1 MGRCGVAGSF
11 SSMRCEKNTKRF
23 IVSGISLPVKASR
36 DDAFGKAEKALLKF
50 FSRDEIISLNI
61 SKRSVDARKKND
73 IQFVYSV
80 SAEIDSE
87 KTPDVKDLAKCGIAV
102 SASLVID
109 AVPGTEKLDG
119 RPVIVGFGPGG
130 MFCAYILAK
139 YGYKPIVIE
148 RGSSVE
154 KRIKDVELFRE
165 KQILNTESNI
175 QFGAGGA
182 GTFSDGKL
190 MTRINDGL
198 CGFVI
203 DTFHKLGA
211 PDNILY
217 DAKPHIGTDYL
228 VKIVDN
234 MLGELASLGAE
245 VRFDT
250 RMDGISESFGKVKK
264 IQTSQGEI
272 DCGALVLALGH
283 SARDTVKAL
292 RQRNLIV
299 APKAFSV
306 GVRIEHLQEN
316 IDRAMYGKFA
326 DSGLLPHA
334 EYSLSTHIDGRGV
347 YTFCMCPG
355 GEVVAAASEEHG
367 VVTNGMS
374 RHSRDGKNA
383 NSAVCVSVL
392 PEDFGGTVE
401 AGENFVRNI
410 ERRAFYVG
418 GNGYFAP
425 AQTVGSLLR
434 GQKNDV
440 GDVFPTYMDGKV
452 TMTEIS
458 GVFPEFVQNA
468 LRAALSDFD
477 RRIKGFACDDAILT
491 APETR
496 TSSPVRMPRNPET
509 FIAEGFD
516 NIYPCGEGAG
526 YAGGIT
532 SAAVDGMKT
541 ALAIIKRY
549 SDKTSPSGGKD
560 V

>member
-1 MGRCGVAGSF
+1 MS
-11 SSMRCEKNTKRF
+11 CEKNTKRF
-23 IVSGISLPVKASR
+23 IVSGISLPIKASG

-50 FSRDEIISLNI
+50 FSREEIISFNI

-80 SAEIDSE
+80 AAEVRSE
-87 KTPDVKDLAKCGIAV
+87 KNPDAKDLAKCGIAV
-102 SASLVID
+102 SASAGIDVI
-109 AVPGTEKLDG
+109 PGTEKLNG

-130 MFCAYILAK
+130 MFCAYVLAK

-154 KRIKDVELFRE
+154 KRIRDVELFKE
-165 KQILNTESNI
+165 KQVLNTESNI

-203 DTFHKLGA
+203 ETFRKLGA
-211 PDNILY
+211 PENILY
-217 DAKPHIGTDYL
+217 EAKPHIGTDYL
-228 VKIVDN
+228 VKIVEN
-234 MLGELASLGAE
+234 MLGELVSLGAE
-245 VRFDT
+245 IHFDT
-250 RMDGISESFGKVKK
+250 RMDGISENLGKVKK
-264 IQTSQGEI
+264 IQTSCGEI

-283 SARDTVKAL
+283 SARDTVRAL
-292 RQRNLIV
+292 RKKNIIV
-299 APKAFSV
+299 TPKAFSV

-316 IDRAMYGKFA
+316 IDRAMYGASA
-326 DSGLLPHA
+326 DEGLLPRA
-334 EYSLSTHIDGRGV
+334 EYSLSTHVGGRGV

-355 GEVVAAASEEHG
+355 GEVVAATSEEHG

-374 RHSRDGKNA
+374 RHLRDGRNA
-383 NSAVCVSVL
+383 NSAICVSVL

-401 AGENFVRNI
+401 GGESFVKNI
-410 ERRAFYVG
+410 EKRAFTAG

-425 AQTVGSLLR
+425 AQTVGSFMR
-434 GQKNDV
+434 GKDNKIGSV
-440 GDVFPTYMDGKV
+440 MPTYMDGKV
-452 TMTEIS
+452 NMTEI
-458 GVFPEFVQNA
+458 GGIFPKFVPEA
-468 LRAALSDFD
+468 IRAALFDFE
-477 RRIKGFACDDAILT
+477 RKIKGFACDDAILT

-496 TSSPVRMPRNPET
+496 TSSPVRMLRNSET
-509 FIAEGFD
+509 FVAEGFD
-516 NIYPCGEGAG
+516 NVYPCGEGAG

-532 SAAVDGMKT
+532 SAAVDGIKT

-549 SDKTSPSGGKD
+549 SEKTNRSGG
-560 V
+560 

>member
-1 MGRCGVAGSF
+1 
-11 SSMRCEKNTKRF
+11 
-23 IVSGISLPVKASR
+23 
-36 DDAFGKAEKALLKF
+36 
-50 FSRDEIISLNI
+50 
-61 SKRSVDARKKND
+61 
-73 IQFVYSV
+73 
-80 SAEIDSE
+80 
-87 KTPDVKDLAKCGIAV
+87 
-102 SASLVID
+102 
-109 AVPGTEKLDG
+109 
-119 RPVIVGFGPGG
+119 
-130 MFCAYILAK
+130 
-139 YGYKPIVIE
+139 
-148 RGSSVE
+148 
-154 KRIKDVELFRE
+154 
-165 KQILNTESNI
+165 
-175 QFGAGGA
+175 
-182 GTFSDGKL
+182 
-190 MTRINDGL
+190 
-198 CGFVI
+198 
-203 DTFHKLGA
+203 
-211 PDNILY
+211 
-217 DAKPHIGTDYL
+217 
-228 VKIVDN
+228 
-234 MLGELASLGAE
+234 
-245 VRFDT
+245 
-250 RMDGISESFGKVKK
+250 
-264 IQTSQGEI
+264 
-272 DCGALVLALGH
+272 
-283 SARDTVKAL
+283 
-292 RQRNLIV
+292 
-299 APKAFSV
+299 
-306 GVRIEHLQEN
+306 
-316 IDRAMYGKFA
+316 
-326 DSGLLPHA
+326 
-334 EYSLSTHIDGRGV
+334 
-347 YTFCMCPG
+347 MCPG

-440 GDVFPTYMDGKV
+440 GDVSPTYMDGKV

-477 RRIKGFACDDAILT
+477 RKIKGFACDDAILT

-549 SDKTSPSGGKD
+549 SDKTNPSGGKD